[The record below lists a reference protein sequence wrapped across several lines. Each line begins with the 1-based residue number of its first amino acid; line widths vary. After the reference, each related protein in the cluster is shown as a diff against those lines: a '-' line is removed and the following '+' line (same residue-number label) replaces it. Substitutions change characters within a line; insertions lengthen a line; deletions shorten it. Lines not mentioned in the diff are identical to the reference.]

1 MWNVRYIPDLFLA
14 GQEIVIIISF
24 SNISR
29 AGKYNALCD
38 EYAQYS
44 EACVTSYEVSVFS
57 KMFRPALGPTQ
68 PRSQWVAV
76 A

>member
-14 GQEIVIIISF
+14 RQEVIIVSF
-24 SNISR
+24 SSISR

-38 EYAQYS
+38 ECAQYS
-44 EACVTSYEVSVFS
+44 KACVTSYEVFVFP

-68 PRSQWVAV
+68 LRSQWVAV
-76 A
+76 T

>member
-14 GQEIVIIISF
+14 RQEIIKISF

-44 EACVTSYEVSVFS
+44 KACVTSYEIFVFS
-57 KMFRPALGPTQ
+57 KMFRPALGPIQ
-68 PRSQWVAV
+68 PHSQWVVV